1 VINMSIDI
9 YREII
14 DYLCEEYPDDCSCI
28 QKCKNYDEYTIEDCI
43 LECGVISE
51 KELEKLIEEW

>member
-1 VINMSIDI
+1 MSIDI

-14 DYLCEEYPDDCSCI
+14 NYLCEIVDDPIDCYCLR
-28 QKCKNYDEYTIEDCI
+28 KCENLDEYTIEDCI
-43 LECGVISE
+43 LECDVISE